1 MTPAPNHIRILRAR
15 RHIGLTQQQLAERI
29 GVQRSAVAQWERLHG
44 TRPASARLV
53 AVALVT
59 GVNFD
64 WLATGRGNM
73 LVPVDSTFEL
83 SAEEVD
89 LVRSLR
95 RLSPPRQAAVVGLIG
110 ALND

>member
-15 RHIGLTQQQLAERI
+15 RHVGLTQQQLAERI

-73 LVPVDSTFEL
+73 LVPADSTFEL
-83 SAEEVD
+83 STDELD
-89 LVRSLR
+89 FVRSLR
-95 RLSPPRQAAVVGLIG
+95 RLSPPQQAAVLGLVS
-110 ALND
+110 ALGD

>member
-89 LVRSLR
+89 LVRALR
-95 RLSPPRQAAVVGLIG
+95 RLSPPRQTAVAGLIV
-110 ALND
+110 ALGD

>member
-15 RHIGLTQQQLAERI
+15 RHVGLTQQQLAERI

-44 TRPASARLV
+44 TRPASARLI

-64 WLATGRGNM
+64 WLATGRGSM
-73 LVPVDSTFEL
+73 LATVDNTFEL
-83 SAEEVD
+83 SADEVD
-89 LVRSLR
+89 ILRSLR
-95 RLSPPRQAAVVGLIG
+95 RLSPPRQAALAGLIT
-110 ALND
+110 ALGD